1 MYLSLI
7 TNLFIIIASQIV
19 LYILPLTIENEFIIY
34 LGFFFNVV
42 ITLMAIKNIEKIYY
56 SKYKEFSSLLYM
68 ACPLVGVGG
77 ILYII
82 YLVTES
88 DAIYFLMTY
97 YIPLFICIYIL
108 NFTYILYK
116 YIINGCNGYKK

>member
-56 SKYKEFSSLLYM
+56 SRYKKFSSLLYM
-68 ACPLVGVGG
+68 ACPFVGVGG

-82 YLVTES
+82 YLITSSE
-88 DAIYFLMTY
+88 AIYFLMTY
-97 YIPLFICIYIL
+97 YIPLFMCIYIL
-108 NFTYILYK
+108 NFIYILYN
-116 YIINGCNGYKK
+116 YITNGCNSLKK